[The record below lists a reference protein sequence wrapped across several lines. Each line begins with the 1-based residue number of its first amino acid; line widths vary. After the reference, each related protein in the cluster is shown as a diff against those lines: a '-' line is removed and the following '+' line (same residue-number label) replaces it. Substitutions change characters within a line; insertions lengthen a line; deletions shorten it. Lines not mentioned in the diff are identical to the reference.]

1 MAYAYRKRRTGR
13 FRRNLYRRYARP
25 TRRYGFRATRRYART
40 STRRSTISR
49 KRSKLLK
56 RYRKRGKLFPQ
67 TVIENTRGILR
78 WMQGYELFFR
88 TLWTAQPNQ
97 QINWSTIPKP
107 TKDGLYTAIK
117 TLTRLAWHCA
127 RYIYIHQKRFRVFP
141 KLYENNKP
149 NPEQKDK
156 TRKDISN
163 LPAGIAVAK
172 EFYTIIRLMRKPNP
186 QSSDWNTI
194 MNAHQSM
201 ASLAILI
208 TASALGSAKLELFME
223 ALFKDADLKLG
234 EVVLGQLD
242 AIKTMTSEYS
252 IIPATGIVNKISIL
266 I

>member
-25 TRRYGFRATRRYART
+25 TRRYGFRATRRYARS

-78 WMQGYELFFR
+78 WMQGYMLYFQ
-88 TLWTAQPNQ
+88 TIWNAKPNQ
-97 QINWSTIPKP
+97 QINWAEIPSP
-107 TKDGLYTAIK
+107 TNDGLYTAIK
-117 TLTRLAWHCA
+117 ILTRLAWHCA
-127 RYIYIHQKRFRVFP
+127 RYIYKYQKRFRVFP

-163 LPAGIAVAK
+163 LPAGVAVAK
-172 EFYTIIRLMRKPNP
+172 EFYTVIRLMRKPNP
-186 QSSDWNTI
+186 QSTDWNKI
-194 MNAHQSM
+194 MENHQSM
-201 ASLAILI
+201 ASLAILV

-223 ALFKDADLKLG
+223 ALFDNTNIHLG
-234 EVVLGQLD
+234 EIVLGQLD
-242 AIKTMTSEYS
+242 AIKKMVNEYN
-252 IIPATGIVNKISIL
+252 IIPAAGIVNKFP
-266 I
+266 